1 MQQFWR
7 EFPFFNVTT
16 GEEPKMAHDGEYSRM
31 AGRPAGAR
39 SERTAEES
47 ARPAWAK
54 PAVRRFSLQ
63 KTLAGSGAFH
73 DGGLASQV
81 TPT

>member
-1 MQQFWR
+1 
-7 EFPFFNVTT
+7 
-16 GEEPKMAHDGEYSRM
+16 MARDGEYSRS
-31 AGRPAGAR
+31 AGRPTGVRAER
-39 SERTAEES
+39 SAEES

-63 KTLAGSGAFH
+63 KTLAGSGPFS
-73 DGGLASQV
+73 DGGGHSQV

>member
-1 MQQFWR
+1 MAR
-7 EFPFFNVTT
+7 E
-16 GEEPKMAHDGEYSRM
+16 GEHSRS
-31 AGRPAGAR
+31 AGQSAGVRA
-39 SERTAEES
+39 ERTAEES

-63 KTLAGSGAFH
+63 KTLAGSGAFS
-73 DGGLASQV
+73 DLGGHSQV

>member
-1 MQQFWR
+1 
-7 EFPFFNVTT
+7 
-16 GEEPKMAHDGEYSRM
+16 MARDGEYGRS
-31 AGRPAGAR
+31 AGQPAGIRA
-39 SERTAEES
+39 ELTAEES

-54 PAVRRFSLQ
+54 PTVRRFSLQ

-73 DGGLASQV
+73 DGGGLSQV

>member
-1 MQQFWR
+1 
-7 EFPFFNVTT
+7 
-16 GEEPKMAHDGEYSRM
+16 MAHDGEHSRA
-31 AGRPAGAR
+31 AGRAAGTAA
-39 SERTAEES
+39 ERAAEES

-73 DGGLASQV
+73 DLGGHSQV